1 MDASRL
7 ERHVASVQRGI
18 VFLEHEHFTLLA
30 GLHVEISNLKRR
42 CHELSC
48 ELDSKFPH
56 KTSAEYEAELASR
69 CEAARRLLEEQH
81 GTTIAA
87 RGKLC
92 LDGARASELGR
103 NLRQDER
110 HFLEELKRRSH
121 KITMLNREL
130 QRQKGAKAALCHQ
143 LNAARAELHQ
153 RRCTGAATRVYV
165 DPLPLPLE
173 TETVETDEDDEEEVD
188 PERSPA
194 SISPLVGQH
203 LVRYSVRTARVRACV
218 PRERVT
224 SPQRPRPMPDP
235 ALFLAPF
242 RYRLLRWGRPM
253 RVQDGEADDWED
265 VDEGGGLQGRVDM
278 GAAEG
283 ETAL

>member
-18 VFLEHEHFTLLA
+18 VFLEHEHLTLLA
-30 GLHVEISNLKRR
+30 GLHVEITNLKRR

-56 KTSAEYEAELASR
+56 RTSSEYEAELASR
-69 CEAARRLLEEQH
+69 YEAAQRLLEEQH

-87 RGKLC
+87 RGELC
-92 LDGARASELGR
+92 LGGARASELGR

-130 QRQKGAKAALCHQ
+130 QRQKGATAALCQQ

-153 RRCTGAATRVYV
+153 RRCAGATAREYV
-165 DPLPLPLE
+165 DPLDLPLE
-173 TETVETDEDDEEEVD
+173 DETEEDDDDDDDGESA
-188 PERSPA
+188 ERSPPPVFPSA
-194 SISPLVGQH
+194 GQ
-203 LVRYSVRTARVRACV
+203 RPTRSSVRAERVRACV
-218 PRERVT
+218 PQERVT

-235 ALFLAPF
+235 ALFLAPL
-242 RYRLLRWGRPM
+242 RYRLLRWSRPM
-253 RVQDGEADDWED
+253 RLQDGEADDWED
-265 VDEGGGLQGRVDM
+265 VDEGGLQGRVDM